1 MRVLNRQMDHPPSAA
16 APTFQSK
23 SRWLG
28 QIVLY
33 LLVWL
38 SLIKLPSPPS
48 TDLDPSWQMV
58 LGQATHLNLQHGR
71 DIVFTYGPLGYV
83 GRSSAYMG
91 ELFGAFMTWQIVT
104 NLLIAAG
111 LFVFG
116 RKLKGWRQFVYYA
129 YLLWFCTCYADA
141 MHMDF
146 IAIFGLMLIRPEY
159 RRPAWILA
167 IAAGF
172 AIFSLVKFTNL
183 MLCVFT
189 IGILAGYYLL
199 SRSRAHA
206 TLLAGTFI
214 AVFVAGW
221 MVCGQALSNLP
232 AFLYY
237 GMQISTGYVGA
248 MGIYE
253 SSATLAFG
261 LAAAASVV
269 IYAALHLAGS
279 TNRLQAA
286 SSVAIVGAVIF
297 LNWKHGFVRADGHV
311 LAHYIMVLLVICT
324 YPALT
329 ADNERWSWAK
339 NLVLGAGAAVCFLGI
354 IQFSPPTALEAP
366 SLWNGR
372 LVDNIR
378 ALADLPALHRKLD
391 RDLHDAAAIADK
403 PTIRNFV
410 GRETVDQLGSD
421 QGQIILNHLNYTP
434 RPVVQGYIAF
444 TDPLNRL
451 DEAFYRSDRG
461 PRFVIQRYQS
471 IDNRLISL
479 DDSLTLKLLFQNYDY
494 AFEEGGLLLW
504 ERPPKLFIPTKAD
517 EPVVL
522 RKTVQFDDNIT
533 VPESDRPLW
542 AEIHVKQNLAGKL
555 RQFLYKPP
563 TLRLELED
571 DHGVIHD
578 HLLIRAI
585 GETGFILQPYFNDGK
600 DLIAYQD
607 GGPPRKIRRLA
618 VHTMPGGSAY
628 YQKGIEV
635 ELRALAPF
643 TRRSEGIKVTTP
655 QRFRMMNRAPQRI
668 FAGTPVI
675 DAFVDEKHLLQMH
688 PTSLMEFS
696 IDRPVTSLHASFGIM
711 PGAYKGPE
719 GTQGVEFIVEWEN
732 SDGHRERLYSKFL
745 DPMRRS
751 DDRPMQSLSI
761 ELGSRRGGK
770 LLLRTEPGPSGNR
783 SYCWSYWTDVKI
795 E

>member
-23 SRWLG
+23 SGWLG

-33 LLVWL
+33 LLLWL
-38 SLIKLPSPPS
+38 SLIKLPTPPS

-71 DIVFTYGPLGYV
+71 DIVFTYGPLGYI
-83 GRSSAYMG
+83 GRSSSYMG

-104 NLLIAAG
+104 NLFIAAG
-111 LFVFG
+111 LWLFG
-116 RKLKGWRQFVYYA
+116 RKLKGWRRFVYYA
-129 YLLWFCTCYADA
+129 YLLWFCTAYTDA

-146 IAIFGLMLIRPEY
+146 ITIFGLMLIRSEY
-159 RRPAWILA
+159 RRPAWIMA

-189 IGILAGYYLL
+189 VGILAGYYILT
-199 SRSRAHA
+199 RSRAHA
-206 TLLAGTFI
+206 ALLAGTFV
-214 AVFVAGW
+214 AVFMGGW
-221 MVCGQALSNLP
+221 MACGQALGNLP

-237 GMQISTGYVGA
+237 GMQISNGYVGA
-248 MGIYE
+248 MGLYE
-253 SSATLAFG
+253 SPATLAFG
-261 LAAAASVV
+261 LAATASVV

-311 LAHYIMVLLVICT
+311 FAHYIMVLLVICA

-329 ADNERWSWAK
+329 VDNERWSWAK

-372 LVDNIR
+372 LLDNMR

-391 RDLHDAAAIADK
+391 GELRDAAAAADK

-421 QGQIILNHLNYTP
+421 QGQIILNRLNYTP
-434 RPVVQGYIAF
+434 RPVVQSYIAF
-444 TDPLNRL
+444 TDALNRL

-494 AFEEGGLLLW
+494 VFEEGGLLLW
-504 ERPPKLFIPTKAD
+504 ERPPKLYIPTKAD

-522 RKTVQFDDNIT
+522 RKTVQFDENVT
-533 VPESDRPLW
+533 VPDSDRPLW
-542 AEIHVKQNLAGKL
+542 AEIHVKQNLIGKL

-578 HLLIRAI
+578 HLLVRAI
-585 GETGFILQPYFNDGK
+585 GETGFILQPYFNDGN

-655 QRFRMMNRAPQRI
+655 RRFRMMNRAPQRI
-668 FAGTPVI
+668 FAATPVI
-675 DAFVDEKHLLQMH
+675 DAFVDGKHLLQMH

-696 IDRPVTSLHASFGIM
+696 IDQPIASVHASFGIM

-719 GTQGVEFIVEWEN
+719 GTHGVEFIVEWEN

-745 DPMRRS
+745 DPMQRPG
-751 DDRPMQSLSI
+751 DRPMQSLSI

-783 SYCWSYWTDVKI
+783 AYCWSYWTDLKI